1 MMEVVMTDINKQRSV
16 DLLVEK
22 FWKQGYLTVSRKYG
36 TYLPEPSKVGNF
48 DVDIIARYKRN
59 YAIGITL
66 TEADLKDPKIL
77 EKLNYLAT
85 RQTKFTNKRVLLFVG
100 VPNDLFKLAKEL
112 IDFLDDTARKNIRLF
127 PIVDKYLPSSRKNKK
142 EEATLFS

>member
-1 MMEVVMTDINKQRSV
+1 M
-16 DLLVEK
+16 
-22 FWKQGYLTVSRKYG
+22 
-36 TYLPEPSKVGNF
+36 
-48 DVDIIARYKRN
+48 
-59 YAIGITL
+59 
-66 TEADLKDPKIL
+66 L

-112 IDFLDDTARKNIRLF
+112 IDFLDDAARKNIRLF
-127 PIVDKYLPSSRKNKK
+127 PIVEKFLPSSRKNKQ

>member
-1 MMEVVMTDINKQRSV
+1 MVEVVMTDINKQRCV

-48 DVDIIARYKRN
+48 EVDIIARYKKN

-66 TEADLKDPKIL
+66 TETDLKDPKML

-112 IDFLDDTARKNIRLF
+112 IDFLDDAARKNIRLF
-127 PIVDKYLPSSRKNKK
+127 PIVEKFLPSSRKNIK

>member
-1 MMEVVMTDINKQRSV
+1 MEVVMTDINKQRSV

-22 FWKQGYLTVSRKYG
+22 FWKQGYMTVSRKYG
-36 TYLPEPSKVGNF
+36 TYLPEPTKVGNF
-48 DVDIIARYKRN
+48 DVDIIARYKKN

-66 TEADLKDPKIL
+66 TEADLKDPNIL
-77 EKLNYLAT
+77 EKLSYLAT

-112 IDFLDDTARKNIRLF
+112 IDFLDDAARKNIRLF
-127 PIVDKYLPSSRKNKK
+127 PIVEKFLPSSRKNRQ
-142 EEATLFS
+142 EEITLFS

>member
-66 TEADLKDPKIL
+66 IEADLKDPKIL

-112 IDFLDDTARKNIRLF
+112 IDFLDDSARKNIRLF
-127 PIVDKYLPSSRKNKK
+127 PIVEKYLPSSRKNKK